1 MFMTFKTIAVRLR
14 QKAAFT
20 LVEVMIAVAILG
32 IMFVA
37 LYGGMSSGFA
47 VTQLARENLRATQ
60 IMLER
65 MEGIRLYN
73 WEQVVYSNMV
83 PTTFV
88 AHYYPLASNGE
99 SQGMPF
105 YGRLIVT
112 NAGITDTT
120 YGDRMRLITVQLRWT
135 NANVPRFRTMSTY
148 ISRAGVQNYVYYN

>member
-1 MFMTFKTIAVRLR
+1 MTFKTIAARLR

-83 PTTFV
+83 PATFV
-88 AHYYPLASNGE
+88 SYYYPLAGNGE
-99 SQGMPF
+99 SMGMPY
-105 YGRLIVT
+105 YGTVIVT
-112 NAGITDTT
+112 NAAVSDAT
-120 YGDRMRLITVQLRWT
+120 YGDQMRLVTVQLRWT
-135 NANVPRFRTMSTY
+135 NANMPRFRTMSTY
-148 ISRAGVQNYVYYN
+148 ISRPGIQNYVYYN